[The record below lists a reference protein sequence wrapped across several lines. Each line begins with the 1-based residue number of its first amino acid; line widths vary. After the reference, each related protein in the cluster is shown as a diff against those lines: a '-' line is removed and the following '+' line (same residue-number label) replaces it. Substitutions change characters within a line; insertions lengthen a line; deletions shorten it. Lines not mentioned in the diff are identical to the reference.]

1 MNMDDLK
8 LSDLKKEHRM
18 VAEVIGLEAYMELCR
33 VFGGTSVCIPGR
45 KYLYENYY
53 KRMILADN
61 KHSVKELMK
70 MYHISESLVYQI
82 RRAAKT
88 SAAKVVSGDFSISD
102 LHPHLANIAEVIG
115 FKHFLDLCDTYAE
128 IALYIP
134 TEKDLIKNYIER
146 KVLENKDFFS
156 KKELARIY
164 NISESKVYKILRKQ
178 EQ

>member
-33 VFGGTSVCIPGR
+33 VFGGASVCIPNR
-45 KYLYENYY
+45 NYLYQNYY

-61 KHSVKELMK
+61 EHSVKELMK

-82 RRAAKT
+82 RRSADT
-88 SAAKVVSGDFSISD
+88 SAVKVVSGDFSIKD
-102 LHPHLANIAEVIG
+102 LPPHLGDIAEVIG
-115 FKHFLDLCDTYAE
+115 FKHFLALCDAYEAF
-128 IALYIP
+128 ALYIP
-134 TEKDLIKNYIER
+134 TEKALIKEYVER
-146 KVLENKDFFS
+146 KILENKDYFS

-164 NISESKVYKILRKQ
+164 NISESTVYNILRKQ